1 MNSDNIIQMGGSE
14 WWGDYIFLVTAGG
27 NSLMKIYFD
36 KRFKEGC
43 CEFGELNTHPDF
55 RRQGFAKR
63 LMQEAEKVARSKG
76 YEEVWLWTKSSS
88 WQQKWYERMGY
99 KVETAMRPPSSDTI
113 WLSKA
118 LDYEREN
125 SDY

>member
-1 MNSDNIIQMGGSE
+1 MGGSE
-14 WWGDYIFLVTAGG
+14 WWGDYIFLVSAGG

-55 RRQGFAKR
+55 QRQGFAKR
-63 LMQEAEKVARSKG
+63 LIQEAEKVARQKG
-76 YEEVWLWTKSSS
+76 YRQAWLWTERGS
-88 WQQKWYERMGY
+88 WQQEWYGRMGY
-99 KVETAMRPPSSDTI
+99 KTETAMRPPASGTI
-113 WLSKA
+113 WLSKD